1 MRFLVLPQHE
11 LAKFCLKP
19 VSETQYISSSCTL
32 CCMLSKLYASFTI
45 KCIKNVLCST
55 NRKFIYFSKLFHAV
69 LYIALE
75 NHVPLPRFPETF
87 SMWYRIV
94 FGTKLHRFHYC
105 CNLWWVQPLYCIN
118 TLDYNLNQYWHI
130 VNCIPRNI
138 FQRHFIR
145 NQTILSKII
154 WNCRMQN
161 VNDFVQA
168 SMSWHVICLGLC
180 NQIHPYCRLADRFL
194 VHPVLLL

>member
-45 KCIKNVLCST
+45 KCIKNVLWPT
-55 NRKFIYFSKLFHAV
+55 NRKFIYFSKWFHAV

-75 NHVPLPRFPETF
+75 NHVPLRRFPETF

-118 TLDYNLNQYWHI
+118 TLDYKGNVSALNTTLKGVCAGLQQVIWWYWCNSCWSHGSCTVFCLCVNWHPRHI
-130 VNCIPRNI
+130 IDANYT
-138 FQRHFIR
+138 
-145 NQTILSKII
+145 TI
-154 WNCRMQN
+154 
-161 VNDFVQA
+161 
-168 SMSWHVICLGLC
+168 
-180 NQIHPYCRLADRFL
+180 
-194 VHPVLLL
+194 